1 MAEMLLRTIE
11 LSKSFPARRVSANG
25 KRVKNVAVD
34 RVSLSVPEGETLG
47 LVGESGCGKSTLAL
61 MLMRLY
67 LPTSGRILF
76 AGQDITTL
84 SEGALKPVR
93 RQMQMIF
100 QDPLAS
106 LDPRLTVLQII
117 SEPLNIHAIGTR
129 ASRIEAVSQL
139 LERVGLNASDMQRYP
154 GEFSGGQQQRL
165 GIARALALRPRLL
178 ICDEPVSALDVSVQ
192 AQILNLLRD
201 LQDEFKLAYLFIS
214 HNIAVTAFMSRR
226 IGVMYLGQ
234 LVEVGPN
241 ERIVN
246 APRHPYTRA
255 LLAAVP
261 EPDPL
266 RRKDACEVEG
276 DAPLSA
282 GRPAGCPFRTRCPLA
297 EARCATEEPQ
307 LRPVGEAHEVACH
320 FA

>member
-1 MAEMLLRTIE
+1 MAETLLQTIA
-11 LSKSFPARRVSANG
+11 LSKSFPARRASADG
-25 KRVKNVAVD
+25 KKVKNVAVD
-34 RVSLSVPEGETLG
+34 RVNLSVPEGETLG

-61 MLMRLY
+61 TLMRLY
-67 LPTSGRILF
+67 LPTSGRIIF
-76 AGQDITTL
+76 AGQDITSL
-84 SEGALKPVR
+84 NEGALKSVR

-100 QDPLAS
+100 QDPFAS

-129 ASRIEAVSQL
+129 ASRIAVVERL

-154 GEFSGGQQQRL
+154 GEFSGGQQQRI

-266 RRKDACEVEG
+266 RRTDAGGVEG
-276 DAPLSA
+276 DTPLSA
-282 GRPAGCPFRTRCPLA
+282 SYSAGCPFRTRCPQA
-297 EARCATEEPQ
+297 QARCATEEPQ

>member
-1 MAEMLLRTIE
+1 
-11 LSKSFPARRVSANG
+11 
-25 KRVKNVAVD
+25 
-34 RVSLSVPEGETLG
+34 
-47 LVGESGCGKSTLAL
+47 
-61 MLMRLY
+61 
-67 LPTSGRILF
+67 
-76 AGQDITTL
+76 
-84 SEGALKPVR
+84 
-93 RQMQMIF
+93 MQLIF

-139 LERVGLNASDMQRYP
+139 LERVGLNAYDMHRYP
-154 GEFSGGQQQRL
+154 GEFSGGQQQRI

-201 LQDEFKLAYLFIS
+201 LQDEFNLAYLFIS

-266 RRKDACEVEG
+266 RRKDTCEVEG

-282 GRPAGCPFRTRCPLA
+282 ARPTGCPFRTRCPLA